1 MKVKAT
7 VKSHFVHGNQPFAE
21 GDTGEFTKA
30 EATDLEKSGLIVIGE
45 DAPAEEDLLGDG
57 EKMAGT
63 PENKMADAPRNKTT
77 VKK

>member
-30 EATDLEKSGLIVIGE
+30 EAADLEKSGLIVTGE
-45 DAPAEEDLLGDG
+45 DVPAEDDLLGD
-57 EKMAGT
+57 EKAA
-63 PENKMADAPRNKTT
+63 PPADNKMAEAPRNKSA